1 MSGALTLFQV
11 KLMES
16 EADRLYKQLDTDDK
30 KYANTNV
37 RTCTIHFIVE
47 MTTNVRIRK
56 YYCTF
61 SIGIAMDIGTMV
73 KLKFLVFTFS
83 FHSI

>member
-16 EADRLYKQLDTDDK
+16 EADRLYKQLDTDNK

-37 RTCTIHFIVE
+37 HVHAPYI
-47 MTTNVRIRK
+47 
-56 YYCTF
+56 
-61 SIGIAMDIGTMV
+61 
-73 KLKFLVFTFS
+73 L
-83 FHSI
+83 